1 MSSDPEIAAKAEAFT
16 QWLVEQLVGSFDVD
30 GDPDPPTRLDGAVW
44 RYYVRHSGRS
54 IVVRV
59 ATDVFRHRTISEL
72 RGFLVSR
79 PTVSDLILGGAQTI
93 EIDRAGVIR
102 AR

>member
-1 MSSDPEIAAKAEAFT
+1 MSIDPEIAAKAGAFM
-16 QWLVEQLVGSFDVD
+16 QWLVEQSVGRFDVD
-30 GDPDPPTRLDGAVW
+30 GDPDPPTRLEGDVW

-54 IVVRV
+54 IIVRV
-59 ATDVFRHRTISEL
+59 QTDVFRHRTISEL

-79 PTVSDLILGGAQTI
+79 PTISDLILGGARTI

>member
-1 MSSDPEIAAKAEAFT
+1 MSLDPDTPAQAAAFT
-16 QWLVEQLVGSFDVD
+16 QWLVEQLVLRFDVD
-30 GDPDPPTRLDGAVW
+30 RNPDPPTRLDGDVW

-54 IVVRV
+54 IVIRV
-59 ATDVFRHRTISEL
+59 EAEVFRHRTIAEL

-79 PTVSDLILGGAQTI
+79 PTISDLILGGAHII

-102 AR
+102 GR